1 MELPSGEAEGS
12 RELWEIPPYQT
23 KPIIRLHFNAY
34 TEKNHTAYIRFVTSW
49 CFIDNK
55 NKFNLINSSSHYRLK
70 VNNTSEVLVVTVEV
84 EVKNGAGLHWGG
96 SSGVINLGM
105 GGSLQPPIQYPI
117 ALKNS
122 AKKPIKIMVGGSN
135 ILSSVNRILIVYF
148 YRILLALLFLKH

>member
-1 MELPSGEAEGS
+1 MNKVLEVYSSGGEFQLELPSGEAEGS

-34 TEKNHTAYIRFVTSW
+34 TEKNHTAYIRFVSQMLSLIILDLI
-49 CFIDNK
+49 IDICLN
-55 NKFNLINSSSHYRLK
+55 YRLK
-70 VNNTSEVLVVTVEV
+70 VNNTSEVLIVTVEV
-84 EVKNGAGLHWGG
+84 EVKSGAGLHWGG

-122 AKKPIKIMVGGSN
+122 AKKPIKVMVNNFFNIIYEVFGS
-135 ILSSVNRILIVYF
+135 L
-148 YRILLALLFLKH
+148 